1 MDIIYHKKVFRT
13 YIPSDLGI
21 LFLIIQH
28 KEIKMYVTT
37 YFKQVHGN
45 NREHMPNSRTLV
57 K

>member
-1 MDIIYHKKVFRT
+1 MDIMYLKKVFKT

-21 LFLIIQH
+21 LFLIIYH
-28 KEIKMYVTT
+28 KEVKMCVTT

-45 NREHMPNSRTLV
+45 NREHMPNNRTLV